1 MRSGDGR
8 FLAAS
13 AQVVGPLFVFCA
25 VVLLLSWP
33 AGSGVGFMAGLMAAM
48 GVLVHTLV
56 FGAAAGRVSS
66 FARFQRAG
74 LTLGALA
81 GLAGLAATQAPI
93 SPLLREAG
101 LFVTTASIGILI
113 VAAFAGRAVR
123 FNEERR

>member
-25 VVLLLSWP
+25 VVFLLSWP
-33 AGSGVGFMAGLMAAM
+33 SGSGVGFIAGLMAAM
-48 GVLVHTLV
+48 GVLVHTLI
-56 FGAAAGRVSS
+56 FGAAAARVSS
-66 FARFQRAG
+66 FARLQRAG

-81 GLAGLAATQAPI
+81 ALTGLATTQAPLA
-93 SPLLREAG
+93 SLLREVG
-101 LFVTTASIGILI
+101 LFVTTACIGILI